1 MAAVVLKQIVAG
13 ASVSLLTTELNSLAN
28 NTNGSAGSAVN
39 NVAGGTSN
47 ADGYVRGAVELY
59 LAAYTG
65 TPTAGT
71 GVSLWFLRSVD
82 GGTNYEDGSSS
93 VTPARTA
100 DVFIPVRAL
109 SSGPQRVAVPCWLP
123 AGYWKPLARN
133 EGTGITFASS
143 GNTVVVRAETDEG
156 V

>member
-1 MAAVVLKQIVAG
+1 MATVFKQIVAG
-13 ASVSLLTTELNSLAN
+13 STVTLLTTELNSLGN
-28 NTNGSAGSAVN
+28 NSNGSAGSAVN

-47 ADGYVRGAVELY
+47 VDGYVRGVVELV
-59 LAAYTG
+59 LASYSG

-82 GGTNYEDGSSS
+82 GGLNYEDGSSS

-109 SSGPQRVAVPCWLP
+109 ASGPQRVAVPCWVP
-123 AGYWKPLARN
+123 AGYWKPLPRN
-133 EGTGITFASS
+133 EGTGISFASS

>member
-1 MAAVVLKQIVAG
+1 MATVLKQIVAG
-13 ASVSLLTTELNSLAN
+13 STVSLLTTELNSLAN
-28 NTNGSAGSAVN
+28 NSNANAGSAVN

-47 ADGYVRGAVELY
+47 ADGYVRAAVELY

-71 GVSLWFLRSVD
+71 GVSLWFLRSAD

-109 SSGPQRVAVPCWLP
+109 ASGPQRVAVPCWLP

>member
-1 MAAVVLKQIVAG
+1 MATVLKQIVAG
-13 ASVSLLTTELNSLAN
+13 STVSLLTTELNSLAN
-28 NTNGSAGSAVN
+28 NSNGSAGSAVN
-39 NVAGGTSN
+39 NVASGTSN

-71 GVSLWFLRSVD
+71 GVSLWFLRSAD

-100 DVFIPVRAL
+100 DVFVPVRAL
-109 SSGPQRVAVPCWLP
+109 ASGPQRITVPCWLP
-123 AGYWKPLARN
+123 AGYFKTLPRN
-133 EGTGITFASS
+133 EGTGISFASS